1 MRPAK
6 KVKEKLFYHEKQCV
20 FEPLMR
26 KICLC
31 TNPNAFFILN
41 LFRKMFSDVLCRKL
55 NIAHF
60 SLLKKHYFLNVL
72 DWLKCQWQE
81 KEMGRFIS
89 KKLYNMIKIHD
100 VYFIDISYR
109 YTAC

>member
-1 MRPAK
+1 MILLYVRPAE
-6 KVKEKLFYHEKQCV
+6 KVKEKLFNHEKLYV

-26 KICLC
+26 KICLY

-55 NIAHF
+55 NIVHF
-60 SLLKKHYFLNVL
+60 RCLKEHYTLNVS

-89 KKLYNMIKIHD
+89 LKSCTI
-100 VYFIDISYR
+100 
-109 YTAC
+109 